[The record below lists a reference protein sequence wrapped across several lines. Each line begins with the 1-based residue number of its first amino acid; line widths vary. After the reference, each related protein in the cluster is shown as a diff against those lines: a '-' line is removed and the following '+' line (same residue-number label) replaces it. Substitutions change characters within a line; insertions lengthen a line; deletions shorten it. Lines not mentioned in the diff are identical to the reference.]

1 MPRNMSRGGVR
12 RSRSPFASVIRF
24 ALFATLTL
32 LLLGVLPTRSSLVH
46 AQTGPN
52 GKIAFVSDRD
62 GARDIYTMNA
72 DGTGVKKLTNLGE
85 CAGPVWSPDGNR
97 IAFTHQREDG
107 YRKIYRINADGT
119 GLSLLFTEASSA
131 AHQRDPRWSPDGTM
145 IAFVHEGPG
154 AWNYEW
160 EIYVMDATTGYNLGN
175 YSYDQPFFIVTKDI
189 NPVWSPDGT
198 KLAYLREDAPYN
210 GTSRHLFVIDLTTGE
225 RQQLTTNG
233 STIVFLEWSPTSNL
247 LAFTSDGAGRYPR
260 VQTINANGT
269 DLKAPLADLNTYD
282 ARPSWSPDGTR
293 LAFQRVLYDA
303 DFNFLGSDVAKTSAN
318 VLAASPIFAIPSE
331 ATPDIGEAPSWSPN
345 GSRMTFSAMLSNPD
359 LSVQNEIYAIDDGG
373 GNSARLTNN
382 EAMDYSPAWQPTQVD
397 NTPAGANV
405 TVNYGQI
412 KLTFANIITPGQTS
426 IKLLDANEFNSSL
439 PGGYLLHYNHAYE
452 ITTTATFSGTVTIS
466 FELFTVAYPEDLA
479 KVRVLHGENGT
490 LVDRTILAP
499 DQPAPQYTPD
509 GSTVYARVTSLSPF
523 VIADIGTQDQTAP
536 TVTAIIPTLPSDA
549 GWYNSN
555 TFVFLRASDNAGGS
569 GVASITYAI
578 NGGSGGGGG
587 SDFSGRASSLTGGI
601 VVNNSQVDIPVTTEG
616 TTTITYFATD
626 SAGNSSPEQTI
637 TLRLDKTAPNVA
649 ITTPTQGAV
658 YALNQVVK
666 ANYNCT
672 DALSGIDTCAGTKAN
687 GSNIDT
693 ASPGAKSFVVTATD
707 NAGNMTERIVS
718 YTVQGAASC
727 AADVTNRVRFDAG
740 NVSYDKRTRRY
751 SLKVSITNKS
761 ATNIQGP
768 VSLVIDHLSDYGITL
783 SNKSGVTACAAPLGS
798 PYINVN
804 VGSDGILKR
813 NESATVTLI
822 SDLVSEKKNIKHSP
836 RVQPRVLAGN
846 GTR

>member
-12 RSRSPFASVIRF
+12 RQRSPFARLTRF
-24 ALFATLTL
+24 SLFATLTL
-32 LLLGVLPTRSSLVH
+32 LLLGVLPTQSSLVQ

-52 GKIAFVSDRD
+52 GKIAFVSDRE
-62 GARDIYTMNA
+62 GGHDIYTMNA

-85 CAGPVWSPDGNR
+85 CADPVWSPDGNR
-97 IAFTHQREDG
+97 IAFTHVLNG
-107 YRKIYRINADGT
+107 FSKIYRINADGT
-119 GLSLLFTEASSA
+119 GLSLLYIPEAFP
-131 AHQRDPRWSPDGTM
+131 AHQRNPKWSPDGTR
-145 IAFVHEGPG
+145 IAFSHEGQNFEN
-154 AWNYEW
+154 AFQQQ
-160 EIYVMDATTGYNLGN
+160 IIVMDATTGYNLAN
-175 YSYDQPFFIVTKDI
+175 YSFDLPFFFAKKDT

-198 KLAYLREDAPYN
+198 KIAYLRDM
-210 GTSRHLFVIDLTTGE
+210 
-225 RQQLTTNG
+225 RQQFP
-233 STIVFLEWSPTSNL
+233 SDYQIIVLDLITETRQQVTSGP
-247 LAFTSDGAGRYPR
+247 FSCT
-260 VQTINANGT
+260 
-269 DLKAPLADLNTYD
+269 APV
-282 ARPSWSPDGTR
+282 WSPDGTR
-293 LAFQRVLYDA
+293 IAFTRAVEGGFYNRITVINADGTNVVAPPADSTSFDA
-303 DFNFLGSDVAKTSAN
+303 HPMWSPDSTKIAFEHSQHDQMTGELISGGIAI
-318 VLAASPIFAIPSE
+318 ASPG
-331 ATPDIGEAPSWSPN
+331 TLIGFPVEGVPGAGFTPSWSPA
-345 GSRMTFSAMLSNPD
+345 GSRITYTGNLDTIEQTQQS
-359 LSVQNEIYAIDDGG
+359 EIFAVDNGG
-373 GNSARLTNN
+373 GNHARLTNN
-382 EAMDYSPAWQPTQVD
+382 EALDYSPAWQPTQVD
-397 NTPAGANV
+397 NTRAGANV

-412 KLTFANIITPGQTS
+412 KLTFQNIVTPGQTN
-426 IKLLDANEFNSSL
+426 IQLLDANTFNSSL
-439 PGGYLLHYNHAYE
+439 PNGYLLHNNHAYE
-452 ITTTATFSGTVTIS
+452 ITTTATFTGTVTIS

-499 DQPAPQYTPD
+499 DQPAPQYDPN

-523 VIADIGTQDQTAP
+523 VIADLGTQDQTAP
-536 TVTAIIPTLPSDA
+536 TVTATTSSLPSDA
-549 GWYNSN
+549 GWYNTD
-555 TFVFLRASDNAGGS
+555 TFVLLRASDNAGGS

-587 SDFSGRASSLTGGI
+587 GSSDFSGGANSLTGGI
-601 VVNNSQVDIPVTTEG
+601 VVNSSQVDIPITTEG

-626 SAGNSSPEQTI
+626 SAGNSSLEQTV
-637 TLRLDKTAPNVA
+637 TLKLDKTAPNVA

-658 YALNQVVK
+658 YTLNQVVK

-672 DALSGIDTCAGTKAN
+672 DALSGIDTCVGTKAN

-707 NAGNMTERIVS
+707 KAGNMTERIVS
-718 YTVQGAASC
+718 YTVQGAATC
-727 AADVTNRVRFDAG
+727 AADVTNRVRFDLG

-751 SLKVSITNKS
+751 SLKVIITNKS

-783 SNKSGVTACAAPLGS
+783 FNKSGVTACAAPRGS

-822 SDLVSEKKNIKHSP
+822 SDLVSEKKNVKHSP